1 MSLARYALRRIL
13 VALPMLLAV
22 TVLTFLLVRLAP
34 GDPAYLLGGEGGSPA
49 YYAMIRQKF
58 GLDRP
63 LPEQLVR
70 YLTHVVRGD
79 LGRSLQQGR
88 PVLELIW
95 ERVPATLLLA
105 GTAFLIAT
113 VAGVLLGVLA
123 AVRPHGLLDRLIL
136 LGTGVG
142 SVLPVFWTGLLLVLV
157 FSIALGWFPVHGM
170 TSPRPPSGWEAYR
183 DVLHHLVLP
192 VATLS
197 VQPLSSFS
205 RLMRVKMLEALREMY
220 ITTARAKGLPELR
233 VLLHA
238 ARNALLPVVTVI
250 GGYANTLVGG
260 AVLTETVFAW
270 PGLGRLALDA
280 TLSRDYPLI
289 LGVTL
294 VGACGTVAINLAT
307 DLAYAVLDPR
317 IRYG

>member
-1 MSLARYALRRIL
+1 MSFARYAARRIL
-13 VALPMLLAV
+13 AAIPMLLAV
-22 TVLTFLLVRLAP
+22 VVLTFLLLRLAP

-63 LPEQLVR
+63 LFEQLVR
-70 YLTHVVRGD
+70 YLAHVARGD

-88 PVLELIW
+88 PVLDLIW

-105 GTAFLIAT
+105 GTAFVTAT
-113 VAGVLLGVLA
+113 VAGVLLGIMSA
-123 AVRPHGLLDRLIL
+123 FRPDGLLDRLIL

-142 SVLPVFWTGLLLVLV
+142 SVLPAFWTGLLFVLL

-170 TSPRPPSGWEAYR
+170 TSPRPPAGWGAYR

-220 ITTARAKGLPELR
+220 VMTARAKGLPESR
-233 VLLHA
+233 VLVHA
-238 ARNALLPVVTVI
+238 ARNALLPVVTVV
-250 GGYANTLVGG
+250 GGYANTLMAG
-260 AVLTETVFAW
+260 AVLTEIVFAW

-289 LGVTL
+289 LGITL
-294 VGACGTVAINLAT
+294 VGSLGTVAMNLAT
-307 DLAYAVLDPR
+307 DLAYAALDPR
-317 IRYG
+317 VTYG